1 MAPRELPA
9 QAERSWCQHFCPH
22 PAKLQLV
29 LCLNRLPVEP
39 PKERG
44 SPNFHLSCGRG
55 LPLLWQTHTLPVSA
69 STAAETPK
77 LQPCWRGQRKH
88 REPLSVPHC
97 VLTATPS
104 TGEHFGGQKG
114 KREGKES
121 TSLDSSKRKSLS
133 HLPGSLQN
141 IFTILTPSCPDG
153 TATETPNYGGEF
165 ASRTRKSFNFTQATD
180 SNGVSFGSQGSAAWW
195 TDTTP
200 RPYTHSNSEVS
211 QGLGLIHNLQP
222 ALHSQRDHRNPT

>member
-1 MAPRELPA
+1 MDEDCLSYGKPTSCLCLPR
-9 QAERSWCQHFCPH
+9 
-22 PAKLQLV
+22 LQLK
-29 LCLNRLPVEP
+29 P
-39 PKERG
+39 PNYSHAEEDRG
-44 SPNFHLSCGRG
+44 STGNRSRCPTVS
-55 LPLLWQTHTLPVSA
+55 WQPPPAPESIL
-69 STAAETPK
+69 
-77 LQPCWRGQRKH
+77 
-88 REPLSVPHC
+88 
-97 VLTATPS
+97 
-104 TGEHFGGQKG
+104 GGQKG